1 MEEQE
6 TSRERLTGPNDP
18 NPSASRTKKRIGYQG
33 VHHSSGTTSQE
44 GSGQEYQANQSLPS
58 IKSKKHQKS
67 TQVKKTY
74 SRNEEVKGLISKS
87 SHKNGP

>member
-1 MEEQE
+1 MEEQD

-33 VHHSSGTTSQE
+33 VHQSSGTTSQE
-44 GSGQEYQANQSLPS
+44 GSGHEYQANQSLPS
-58 IKSKKHQKS
+58 IKSKKNQKS
-67 TQVKKTY
+67 TQVKKTC
-74 SRNEEVKGLISKS
+74 SRNEELKGMISKS